1 MGIFGDWIVTKIA
14 FPFFLFAPSG
24 TSVPR
29 RRGALMLIA
38 LLLSIAFISYLY
50 DWKADNSTLGA
61 FTDKT
66 VKAQNL
72 LNKIWSIGES
82 FFCVSRSRI
91 GIHSFSVLTRT

>member
-1 MGIFGDWIVTKIA
+1 MREVNVMAKKGKPAQTTDPKVIRQRQLLLG
-14 FPFFLFAPSG
+14 
-24 TSVPR
+24 
-29 RRGALMLIA
+29 GALMLIA